1 MSIEKINRM
10 TSNETI
16 TYEGGK
22 AYGLSFIEQLAEFF
36 CLGLLNGN
44 FYQSEE
50 EVLQN
55 ARELYERAMAECPEF
70 ATKAAIYGNNFNSLK
85 LVPTIWLVYLST
97 LDDKTLFKKA
107 FPRIIRNP
115 KMLYDFMEIAR
126 KSNIRTGLGRSV
138 KKTMN
143 EWLFNH
149 LNEYQASRN
158 KGKLAE
164 IIKVTRPS
172 FQDET
177 FQNYMKYIAKDELTF
192 DRAIALKEVIQ
203 SLQSGQYTEED
214 SQKVFA
220 YRLQLEELKHS
231 IRALSAD
238 DKKRLYYDMY
248 NGLNYAALILN
259 LVALERVYA
268 TKTEKVR
275 KYSSK
280 RGYYDYTQ
288 IIETVIPDEVLDM
301 VSKRIKDI
309 DMYRK
314 SNMLP
319 FALLNAEKMVA
330 TPEFKSAIADVFKI
344 AANEA
349 FNISK
354 DNSVFVAVDTSA
366 SMSGTHVTEHLTC
379 ADVAC
384 LFGSMIKKAYH
395 PANVVAVA
403 TSCQPVNLVAQEDI
417 FTMSRKIAQTDVG
430 FGTYFGKIMK
440 YYNGEKYV
448 ILITD
453 SEQADNLEGRWLKEK
468 KRPKG
473 SKLIVWQL
481 QPYRIKISQD
491 PSVVYIRGYSD
502 RNLGLI
508 KQIIESDG
516 DQIAE
521 IEKIEL

>member
-22 AYGLSFIEQLAEFF
+22 AYRLSFIEQLAEFF

-126 KSNIRTGLGRSV
+126 KSNIHTGLGRSV

-214 SQKVFA
+214 SQKC
-220 YRLQLEELKHS
+220 L
-231 IRALSAD
+231 
-238 DKKRLYYDMY
+238 
-248 NGLNYAALILN
+248 LI
-259 LVALERVYA
+259 
-268 TKTEKVR
+268 
-275 KYSSK
+275 
-280 RGYYDYTQ
+280 D
-288 IIETVIPDEVLDM
+288 
-301 VSKRIKDI
+301 
-309 DMYRK
+309 
-314 SNMLP
+314 
-319 FALLNAEKMVA
+319 
-330 TPEFKSAIADVFKI
+330 
-344 AANEA
+344 
-349 FNISK
+349 FNWK
-354 DNSVFVAVDTSA
+354 N
-366 SMSGTHVTEHLTC
+366 
-379 ADVAC
+379 
-384 LFGSMIKKAYH
+384 
-395 PANVVAVA
+395 
-403 TSCQPVNLVAQEDI
+403 
-417 FTMSRKIAQTDVG
+417 
-430 FGTYFGKIMK
+430 
-440 YYNGEKYV
+440 
-448 ILITD
+448 
-453 SEQADNLEGRWLKEK
+453 
-468 KRPKG
+468 
-473 SKLIVWQL
+473 
-481 QPYRIKISQD
+481 
-491 PSVVYIRGYSD
+491 
-502 RNLGLI
+502 
-508 KQIIESDG
+508 
-516 DQIAE
+516 
-521 IEKIEL
+521 